1 MYVHSVKL
9 VNFKSFGDYPENEV
23 ILEPRITAVIG
34 KNESGKSNVLEGI
47 SQIELL
53 SNQASA
59 FADTVANRGCESG
72 ENIEYHIVLK
82 PTQTDVKLGITKDAI
97 IILKKNSFTASGGLL
112 EYYNQVARDAADA
125 LLEVLHRNGS
135 NPFKLRDKELTAY
148 STYVNELKRAEYLN
162 IPQLLTAIDWLHR
175 RSSQI
180 PTELK
185 DDFISAIEALEVK
198 LRDFIAVL
206 PTFFYRKS
214 DRHLKTAYKSDEIE
228 KELNTPS
235 ITTTDLLFN
244 FVTLAKIPYDDFVL
258 ASKSGTT
265 PRQATLR
272 DRIKRLVETNI
283 NQKFQSFYKTEA
295 ITISLDFN
303 AGTVSFLVQSNDG
316 DTLMLSERSNGLR
329 WYLETFIDAQAHN
342 VSGRNVVYLLD
353 EPGTSLHVNAQRE
366 LLQLFS
372 HLADQGNQIVYTT
385 HSPYMLDLAEEG
397 VHRIRAVVKDDAG
410 FSRVYKNAYDAKIAP
425 ESQQDTLAPI
435 INALGMNLH
444 DTFGPAKDKINVV
457 TEGMSDY
464 IYLSTMSKVLGV
476 DAEKYA
482 IIPSVGASNCVHIC
496 QILHGW
502 GCKYLALFDYD
513 KAGVESGGEYM
524 RTEMLLEY
532 GKQYCYVRDVLPGDI
547 EKKTYKTQ
555 KYMIEDVMIQSEIE
569 RFCDESGTSKD
580 LGKPLTAK
588 LMCTAIENGSFSVSQ
603 QSKDNFQSLFA
614 RIFLNSAKLPSQEQ

>member
-112 EYYNQVARDAADA
+112 EYYNQVARDAANA

-185 DDFISAIEALEVK
+185 DDFISAIEALEAK
-198 LRDFIAVL
+198 LRSFMAVL

-214 DRHLKTAYKSDEIE
+214 DRHLKTSYKSDEIE

-235 ITTTDLLFN
+235 VTTTDLLFS

-283 NQKFQSFYKTEA
+283 NQKFQSFYQTEA
-295 ITISLDFN
+295 ITVSLDFN

-342 VSGRNVVYLLD
+342 ISERNVVYLLD

-366 LLQLFS
+366 LLQLFG

-397 VHRIRAVVKDDAG
+397 VHRIRAVVKDDVG

-444 DTFGPAKDKINVV
+444 DTFGPAKDKVNIV

-476 DAEKYA
+476 DPEKYA

-502 GCKYLALFDYD
+502 GCKYIALFDYD
-513 KAGVESGGEYM
+513 KAGVESGGEHM
-524 RTEMLLEY
+524 RTEMLLEC
-532 GKQYCYVRDVLPGDI
+532 GKQYCYVREVSLEDI

-569 RFCDESGTSKD
+569 RFCDESGTSKG

-588 LMCTAIENGSFSVSQ
+588 LMCTAIENCTFSVSQ
-603 QSKDNFQSLFA
+603 QSKDNFQSLFE
-614 RIFLNSAKLPSQEQ
+614 RIFSVFS